1 MSIAKR
7 FAKINNFGMKEET
20 LKKAMREMG
29 ARGGKRSLE
38 TMTPE
43 ERADRAKKA
52 AAKSAEVRSKKANLK
67 RKSRNPRRKKKYN
80 RIEVRV

>member
-7 FAKINNFGMKEET
+7 SAKINIFAMKEDT

-52 AAKSAEVRSKKANLK
+52 AAKSAEIRSKKARAK
-67 RKSRNPRRKKKYN
+67 RKAKKS
-80 RIEVRV
+80 